1 MPNTAPIRVA
11 LAGDHSLNLHAL
23 AILLQQQGAFHI
35 VSISRDVC
43 QLRDNLMLAGKE
55 RYPHIVLLDINFD
68 LYRAAGIVSF
78 LSGSHPGIRIAALG
92 LTKDRRAILRL
103 ERMGVHGYIAKNSD
117 PSEMENMLKRLS
129 VKTGDSVEQ
138 NLEGSD
144 VETGVGPD
152 LSAAEEWH
160 SVTPMERRYFRLA
173 MSEASDEELRRVMR
187 VPQCEFDRFVARIYR
202 QFGVRSSHGLVL
214 ALYRNRLMVLDDI

>member
-173 MSEASDEELRRVMR
+173 MSEASDEEIRRVMR
-187 VPQCEFDRFVARIYR
+187 VPQCEFGRFVARIYR